1 MSGTKLEKKLSAL
14 FIYLFIYLVRKRK
27 KEGKAIIEQC
37 EVTHNFSFSQTDV
50 VSSLVAVFILPPPI
64 PCAAKHIFLVLLKQN
79 PYPSGFRG
87 EFHS

>member
-1 MSGTKLEKKLSAL
+1 MSGTKLEKKLSAS
-14 FIYLFIYLVRKRK
+14 FIYLFIFLVRK
-27 KEGKAIIEQC
+27 KEGKEIIEQC

-50 VSSLVAVFILPPPI
+50 VSSLVAVFILPPPV

>member
-14 FIYLFIYLVRKRK
+14 FIYLVRK
-27 KEGKAIIEQC
+27 KEGKEIIEQC

-50 VSSLVAVFILPPPI
+50 VSSLVAVFILPPPV

-79 PYPSGFRG
+79 PYPSGFWG

>member
-1 MSGTKLEKKLSAL
+1 MSGTKLEKKLSAS
-14 FIYLFIYLVRKRK
+14 FIYLFFFLVRK
-27 KEGKAIIEQC
+27 KEGKEIIEQC

-50 VSSLVAVFILPPPI
+50 VSSLVAVFILPPPV